1 MIVSITRIRQAPGN
15 PLVVFADEERVDCV
29 SSQIMSVCCQYL
41 SLQLQQRG
49 DGARYQRGIDAH
61 QFAARRN

>member
-1 MIVSITRIRQAPGN
+1 MIFSITIIRQASGN
-15 PLVVFADEERVDCV
+15 PLVILADEESVDCV

-41 SLQLQQRG
+41 NFQLQQQG